1 MCNGENN
8 RGDRAASYIGKLLG
22 FNERVNPEK
31 FVLADLF
38 SNVYATFHFAPIRTQ
53 PGPAAHHAAR
63 AHDLE
68 NL

>member
-1 MCNGENN
+1 MRNGENN
-8 RGDRAASYIGKLLG
+8 RDGRDASYIGKYLG
-22 FNERVNPEK
+22 LNGGSNQEK

-53 PGPAAHHAAR
+53 PGLAAQHAAR